1 MEKNYNELIQ
11 LLYRLTKERKLE
23 WRKTSS
29 EDEYMLE
36 LNAATFAISKSSEY
50 YGNNI
55 DITCIAVSMYNDKN
69 VAIPIISATNNDKD
83 YPLLEKLYIE
93 AVDSCTKE
101 TETLEKVLEELN
113 RLDLPF

>member
-11 LLYRLTKERKLE
+11 RLYKLTKKRKLE

-29 EDEYMLE
+29 ENEYMLE
-36 LNAATFAISKSSEY
+36 LNAATFAISKGVDRDY
-50 YGNNI
+50 FAPHGY
-55 DITCIAVSMYNDKN
+55 IAVSMYNDKN
-69 VAIPIISATNNDKD
+69 MAIPIISAKENDPE
-83 YPLLEKLYIE
+83 YPLLEKLYAE

-101 TETLEKVLEELN
+101 TETIEKVLEELN

>member
-1 MEKNYNELIQ
+1 MEKKYFELTQ
-11 LLYRLTKERKLE
+11 LLYKLTKERKLE

-29 EDEYMLE
+29 ENEYMLE
-36 LNAATFAISKSSEY
+36 LNAATFAISKGIEIYDSISSEF
-50 YGNNI
+50 
-55 DITCIAVSMYNDKN
+55 IAISMYNDKN
-69 VAIPIISATNNDKD
+69 IEIPIVSAMASDNE
-83 YPLLEKLYIE
+83 YPFLESLYNE